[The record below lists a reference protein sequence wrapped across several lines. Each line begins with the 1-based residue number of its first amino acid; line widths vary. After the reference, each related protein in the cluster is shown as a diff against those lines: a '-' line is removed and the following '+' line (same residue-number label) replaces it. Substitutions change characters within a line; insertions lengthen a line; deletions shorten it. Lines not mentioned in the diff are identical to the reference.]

1 MPRVRKTWVKK
12 NAITRDANVVRD
24 NPSEWFLLDDGSA
37 APSGQSNWGAIGG
50 NITDQQDLQDELT
63 GITGSISDLESTQA
77 ALQAA
82 QGQNSDDIA
91 TLTSEIAEIA
101 TMVPGLIRNFIRC

>member
-63 GITGSISDLESTQA
+63 

-82 QGQNSDDIA
+82 QGQNSGDIA